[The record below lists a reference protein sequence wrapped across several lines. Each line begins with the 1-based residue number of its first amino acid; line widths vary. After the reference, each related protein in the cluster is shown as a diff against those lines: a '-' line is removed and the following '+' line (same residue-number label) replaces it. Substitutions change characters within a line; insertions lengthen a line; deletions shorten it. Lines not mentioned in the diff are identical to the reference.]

1 MPAPIIYG
9 ACGACGHRKMG
20 RACLR
25 PIIHGACG
33 ACGEEEG
40 ACAPLFTMPAVP
52 AAKSRV
58 PAPHYLQCLRCL
70 WRKGGCLRPIL
81 YNACGACGEEEGAC
95 APSFTMPAVPA
106 AKKRV
111 SAPHYLPC
119 MRRLRRQR
127 GCLRSSIHNVSPSRS
142 DDGNDDDDVLVAG
155 LLMMIACGDGDGG
168 VSHPF
173 CCLDQIC
180 TKERNNIFYVDSVL
194 MAGARSFSAAREWI
208 QADGPGVWTLVI

>member
-9 ACGACGHRKMG
+9 ACGACGHLKMG

-25 PIIHGACG
+25 PIIYGACG

-52 AAKSRV
+52 AAKRRV

-70 WRKGGCLRPIL
+70 QRRVGCQRPII
-81 YNACGACGEEEGAC
+81 YNACGACGEKEGAC
-95 APSFTMPAVPA
+95 APFFTMPAVPA
-106 AKKRV
+106 AKRRV
-111 SAPHYLPC
+111 PAPHHLPC
-119 MRRLRRQR
+119 LRRLRRQR

-173 CCLDQIC
+173 LWSGSDMY
-180 TKERNNIFYVDSVL
+180 ERTQHFL
-194 MAGARSFSAAREWI
+194 MLTPFSRRARGRSLRQRSGCRRGA
-208 QADGPGVWTLVI
+208 QASGPW

>member
-9 ACGACGHRKMG
+9 ACGACGHLKMG

-25 PIIHGACG
+25 PIIYGAGG

-52 AAKSRV
+52 AAKRRV
-58 PAPHYLQCLRCL
+58 PAPH
-70 WRKGGCLRPIL
+70 
-81 YNACGACGEEEGAC
+81 
-95 APSFTMPAVPA
+95 
-106 AKKRV
+106 
-111 SAPHYLPC
+111 HLPC
-119 MRRLRRQR
+119 LRRLRRQR

-173 CCLDQIC
+173 LWSGSDMY
-180 TKERNNIFYVDSVL
+180 ERTQHFL
-194 MAGARSFSAAREWI
+194 MLTPWSRRARGRSLRQRSGCRRVA
-208 QADGPGVWTLVI
+208 QASGPW

>member
-1 MPAPIIYG
+1 MPAPHYLRCRRCLRRRG
-9 ACGACGHRKMG
+9 G
-20 RACLR
+20 CLR
-25 PIIHGACG
+25 PIIYNACG

-40 ACAPLFTMPAVP
+40 ACAPLFTVPAVP

-70 WRKGGCLRPIL
+70 WRK
-81 YNACGACGEEEGAC
+81 EGAC
-95 APSFTMPAVPA
+95 APFFTMPAVPV
-106 AKKRV
+106 AKRRAP
-111 SAPHYLPC
+111 APHHLPC
-119 MRRLRRQR
+119 LRRLRRQR

-173 CCLDQIC
+173 LLSGSDMY
-180 TKERNNIFYVDSVL
+180 ERTQQSNMLTPFSRR
-194 MAGARSFSAAREWI
+194 ARGRSLRQRSGYRRVA
-208 QADGPGVWTLVI
+208 QASGPW

>member
-9 ACGACGHRKMG
+9 ACGACGHLKMG

-25 PIIHGACG
+25 PIIYGAGG

-52 AAKSRV
+52 AAKRRV

-70 WRKGGCLRPIL
+70 QRRVGCQRPFL

-95 APSFTMPAVPA
+95 APSFTMPAMPA

-180 TKERNNIFYVDSVL
+180 TKERNNIFL
-194 MAGARSFSAAREWI
+194 C
-208 QADGPGVWTLVI
+208 